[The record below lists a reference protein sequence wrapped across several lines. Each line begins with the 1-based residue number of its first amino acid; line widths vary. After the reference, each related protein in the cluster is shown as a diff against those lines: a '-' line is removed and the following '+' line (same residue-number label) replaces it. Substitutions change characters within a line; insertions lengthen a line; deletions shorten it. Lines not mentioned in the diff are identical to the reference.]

1 MAGKE
6 KPLDLTIE
14 VVTPENIEFDYEI
27 CGPIRRLFA
36 FTLDWIFVSVALL
49 ALHFFLSIFIGL
61 LSFTGL
67 LVSLAPLVEFMWAV
81 YQAATVVSWL
91 IIIWLYGCVFEIW
104 WNGQT
109 PGKRLLGLRV
119 MSYTGKP
126 INAVQAVFR
135 NFFRGVDMFPLV
147 PLGAVLYVMYIFP
160 PAYPVL
166 LFLNT
171 FFGLPLEPDNET
183 VRMLEQF
190 YLVPMCLVALVTMS
204 TNSRFQRIG
213 DLFCGTMVV
222 IENRSYDIGGYI
234 PSEDART
241 SSLAEYVPR
250 TFQFSR
256 SLRLALTAYMEK
268 RRSLSVPRR
277 REIARHL
284 AEPLLARF
292 GLPMDTSY
300 DLFLCALYVR
310 AFSPDRGAEPPRP
323 FAGTER
329 IGGLAAP
336 AVAENFLASGPI
348 RVSAEDL
355 PPAAAQPVGWVGGA
369 ELPPRV

>member
-6 KPLDLTIE
+6 KPLDLTID
-14 VVTPENIEFDYEI
+14 VVTPENIEFEYEI

-36 FTLDWIFVSVALL
+36 FTLDWVLVTVAIVALHVVL
-49 ALHFFLSIFIGL
+49 WILIVLVGL
-61 LSFTGL
+61 TGL
-67 LVSLAPLVEFMWAV
+67 LVNLAGIWEFLFAV
-81 YQAATVVSWL
+81 YQAGALVSLFL
-91 IIIWLYGCVFEIW
+91 IVWFYGCVFETW

-126 INAVQAVFR
+126 INAAQAVFR

-147 PLGAVLYVMYIFP
+147 PLGAVMHLMYIFP
-160 PAYPVL
+160 PTQVL
-166 LFLNT
+166 LT
-171 FFGLPLEPDNET
+171 AFGFPSDADNDT
-183 VRMLEQF
+183 VRMLEQA
-190 YLVPMCLVALVTMS
+190 YLVPMCLVALVAMS

-234 PSEDART
+234 PPEDART

-292 GLPMDTSY
+292 GLPLDTSY
-300 DLFLCALYVR
+300 DLFLCALYFR

-323 FAGTER
+323 FGGTETR
-329 IGGLAAP
+329 GASGSALSAGSYLAA
-336 AVAENFLASGPI
+336 API
-348 RVSAEDL
+348 RVSTNEVPSADST
-355 PPAAAQPVGWVGGA
+355 PTVWAGGA
-369 ELPPRV
+369 DAPPRV

>member
-6 KPLDLTIE
+6 RPLDLTIE
-14 VVTPENIEFDYEI
+14 VVTPENIAFDYEI

-36 FTLDWIFVSVALL
+36 FTLDWIFVSVALV
-49 ALHFFLSIFIGL
+49 ALHIFLSLVIGL
-61 LSFTGL
+61 LSLTGL
-67 LVSLAPLVEFMWAV
+67 FVSLAPLVEFMWAV

-91 IIIWLYGCVFEIW
+91 VIVWLYGCVFEVW

-126 INAVQAVFR
+126 INAAQAVFR

-147 PLGAVLYVMYIFP
+147 PLGAVLHLMYVFP
-160 PAYPVL
+160 PTQVMLTTLGFPADA
-166 LFLNT
+166 
-171 FFGLPLEPDNET
+171 DNET

-190 YLVPMCLVALVTMS
+190 YLVPMCLVALVAMS

-300 DLFLCALYVR
+300 DLFLCALYFR

-329 IGGLAAP
+329 SGALAAP
-336 AVAENFLASGPI
+336 AAAENFLAAGPI
-348 RVSAEDL
+348 RVSVEEL
-355 PPAAAQPVGWVGGA
+355 PPAAAQPVGWVGGS
-369 ELPPRV
+369 ELPPRG

>member
-36 FTLDWIFVSVALL
+36 FTLDWIFVSVALV
-49 ALHFFLSIFIGL
+49 ALHVILSILMGL
-61 LSFTGL
+61 VGLTGIWVNL
-67 LVSLAPLVEFMWAV
+67 GGLWEVLYAF
-81 YQAATVVSWL
+81 YQAATLVSMFVIVWF
-91 IIIWLYGCVFEIW
+91 YGCVFETW

-126 INAVQAVFR
+126 INAAQAVFR

-147 PLGAVLYVMYIFP
+147 PVGAVLHLMYIFP
-160 PAYPVL
+160 PTQIL
-166 LFLNT
+166 LT
-171 FFGLPLEPDNET
+171 AFGFPADADNET

-190 YLVPMCLVALVTMS
+190 YLIPMCLVALVAMS

-222 IENRSYDIGGYI
+222 IESRSYDMGGYI
-234 PSEDART
+234 PADDART

-300 DLFLCALYVR
+300 DLFLCALYFR
-310 AFSPDRGAEPPRP
+310 AFSPDRGAEPPRA

-329 IGGLAAP
+329 VGVLVAP
-336 AVAENFLASGPI
+336 GAPENFLAAGPI
-348 RVSAEDL
+348 RVSAE
-355 PPAAAQPVGWVGGA
+355 
-369 ELPPRV
+369 ELPPHTSQPMGWTGDAVGPPRV

>member
-1 MAGKE
+1 MAAKE

-14 VVTPENIEFDYEI
+14 VVSPENIEFDYEI
-27 CGPIRRLFA
+27 CGPVRRMLAFA
-36 FTLDWIFVSVALL
+36 IDWLL
-49 ALHFFLSIFIGL
+49 VGVGYVVLHFIGL
-61 LSFTGL
+61 LVILLFGL
-67 LVSLAPLVEFMWAV
+67 LGFVVDIEGLMEALAAF
-81 YQAATVVSWL
+81 YQAAFIISLLVVF
-91 IIIWLYGCVFEIW
+91 WLYGCFFEIW

-135 NFFRGVDMFPLV
+135 NFFRLVDMFPLV
-147 PLGAVLYVMYIFP
+147 PVGAVLH
-160 PAYPVL
+160 L
-166 LFLNT
+166 LFVFPAT
-171 FFGLPLEPDNET
+171 QVFMPSDPDDEYLQ
-183 VRMLEQF
+183 MLEQA
-190 YLVPMCLVALVTMS
+190 YLIPMCLVAIVTMA

-222 IENRSYDIGGYI
+222 IENRSYEIGAYVPI
-234 PSEDART
+234 DDPRT
-241 SSLAEYVPR
+241 ASLAEYVPR

-300 DLFLCALYVR
+300 DLFLCALYYR
-310 AFSPDRGAEPPRP
+310 AFAPDRGAEPPRP
-323 FAGTER
+323 YAGFEGQP
-329 IGGLAAP
+329 GGGMAAVGP
-336 AVAENFLASGPI
+336 AANFLSASPI
-348 RVSAEDL
+348 RVGVEEL
-355 PPAAAQPVGWVGGA
+355 PPAAEP
-369 ELPPRV
+369 LR

>member
-36 FTLDWIFVSVALL
+36 FTLDWIFVSVALG
-49 ALHFFLSIFIGL
+49 ALHVILWIVMGLIGL
-61 LSFTGL
+61 TGL
-67 LVSLAPLVEFMWAV
+67 LVNLGPLIELLFAV
-81 YQAATVVSWL
+81 YQAASLVSLFVIVWF
-91 IIIWLYGCVFEIW
+91 YGCVFETW

-126 INAVQAVFR
+126 INAAQAVFR

-147 PLGAVLYVMYIFP
+147 PLGAVLHLMYVFP
-160 PAYPVL
+160 PTQA
-166 LFLNT
+166 FLT
-171 FFGLPLEPDNET
+171 AFGFPADADNET

-190 YLVPMCLVALVTMS
+190 YLVPMCLVALVAMS

-222 IENRSYDIGGYI
+222 IESRSYDIGGYI
-234 PSEDART
+234 PADDART

-256 SLRLALTAYMEK
+256 SFRLALTAYMEK

-300 DLFLCALYVR
+300 DLFLCALYFR
-310 AFSPDRGAEPPRP
+310 AFSPDRGAEPPRA
-323 FAGTER
+323 FGGTEP
-329 IGGLAAP
+329 IKVVLPPAGSGNFLTAAP
-336 AVAENFLASGPI
+336 F
-348 RVSAEDL
+348 RVSEEDL
-355 PPAAAQPVGWVGGA
+355 PPEASRPADWA
-369 ELPPRV
+369 ENAGLPPRI

>member
-27 CGPIRRLFA
+27 CGPVRRLFA
-36 FTLDWIFVSVALL
+36 FTLDWIFVSVALV
-49 ALHFFLSIFIGL
+49 ALHVILSILMGLIGL
-61 LSFTGL
+61 TGL
-67 LVSLAPLVEFMWAV
+67 WVNLGGLWEFLYAVYGAATLVSLFVIVWF
-81 YQAATVVSWL
+81 
-91 IIIWLYGCVFEIW
+91 YGCIFETW

-126 INAVQAVFR
+126 INAAQAVFR

-147 PLGAVLYVMYIFP
+147 PLGAVLHLMYIFP
-160 PAYPVL
+160 PTQAVM
-166 LFLNT
+166 T
-171 FFGLPLEPDNET
+171 AFGFPSDADNDM

-190 YLVPMCLVALVTMS
+190 YLVPMCLVALVAMS

-234 PSEDART
+234 PADDART

-256 SLRLALTAYMEK
+256 SLRLALTSYMEK

-300 DLFLCALYVR
+300 DLFLCALYFR
-310 AFSPDRGAEPPRP
+310 AFSPDRGAEPPRA
-323 FAGTER
+323 FAGTEHV
-329 IGGLAAP
+329 GTLAAP
-336 AVAENFLASGPI
+336 VSAENFLATGPI
-348 RVSAEDL
+348 RVSADEL
-355 PPAAAQPVGWVGGA
+355 PPAASQPMGWAGDA
-369 ELPPRV
+369 NAPPRV